1 VAGPVTD
8 YTLRIGRSPENDLVL
23 QDPAKG
29 VSRFHAELRWEH
41 DHYII
46 ADLGSQ
52 NGTWIAGERIET
64 APLTEGVEVALGPYG
79 LVLDPVRVRTV
90 EDGGTARA
98 LVLPGELASDVPGA
112 AAEPIVD
119 PHQAA
124 TMLPQPFASD
134 LLPPPREPLSPPAAG
149 GADAPAPEVDV
160 PVVPSVAGEA
170 ATRKP
175 ASTNKVAAYAAAATV
190 LVLAAGGIGFV
201 LQRRDTAAPVVA
213 ATPTVDAGAA
223 ELQDALAKG
232 ARP

>member
-1 VAGPVTD
+1 VPTLSVYRDGTLEWQGPVTD
-8 YTLRIGRSPENDLVL
+8 YALRIGRSPENDLVL

-64 APLTEGVEVALGPYG
+64 APLTEGVEVALGPHR
-79 LVLDPVRVRTV
+79 LVLDPERVRTV
-90 EDGGTARA
+90 EDGGPARA

-124 TMLPQPFASD
+124 TMLPQPFPSD
-134 LLPPPREPLSPPAAG
+134 LFPPPREPLSPPASFTRTGPAG
-149 GADAPAPEVDV
+149 PEQVLVYVFNGGGSLYRLVCISQPEGRAKYAPVF
-160 PVVPSVAGEA
+160 GHMA
-170 ATRKP
+170 ATL
-175 ASTNKVAAYAAAATV
+175 KVAPSA
-190 LVLAAGGIGFV
+190 
-201 LQRRDTAAPVVA
+201 Q
-213 ATPTVDAGAA
+213 
-223 ELQDALAKG
+223 
-232 ARP
+232 